1 MTKNNCTNIS
11 LLKGN
16 PMLIGLVVHG
26 PEIVDSGYAAKIIEI
41 LENYGEVKARLGG
54 TMGRTAVL
62 DAQLE
67 GIIDISQRL
76 LPSQSINKFVEE
88 GVDIIFLINYGKSSL
103 TGHTFGFKVWNNC
116 PVNTRLIQIERPGE
130 DDGSLVAWSSDL
142 EKFAVIIAKELNL
155 EIINPSAIVNEIN
168 SKSCCT
174 QENLKS
180 YRKIAGVTAKEN
192 LFVNGIVVG
201 KSTSNEVTIIAE
213 DGIIIGINGGEIKG
227 HGIQKLGK
235 INLMKAIIK
244 TGLLRKSVVKPRVLE
259 SPKKCNSSVNVALLN
274 HAAEDIYKFKNM
286 DMVVTVGDDTTLVA
300 ADILYRFNVPIIGIT
315 DGDLDK
321 VVQKGFIAAGS
332 MIVELESGC
341 DDYVGEK
348 ILFELFNGKETMKIE
363 NIENFKNEL
372 IQIINNTTE
381 RYNIKYN

>member
-1 MTKNNCTNIS
+1 MTKNNCTKRS
-11 LLKGN
+11 MLKDK
-16 PMLIGLVVHG
+16 PLLIGLVVHG

-41 LENYGEVKARLGG
+41 LQNYGEVKARLGG

-67 GIIDISQRL
+67 GIIDISQKL

-88 GVDIIFLINYGKSSL
+88 GLDIIFLINYGKSSL

-116 PVNTRLIQIERPGE
+116 QINTPLIQIERPGE
-130 DDGSLVAWSSDL
+130 DDGSLVAWNSDL
-142 EKFAVIIAKELNL
+142 EKFSVIIAKELNL
-155 EIINPSAIVNEIN
+155 EIINPTEIVNEIN
-168 SKSCCT
+168 SKSCCF

-180 YRKIAGVTAKEN
+180 YRKIAGVSPKEN

-201 KSTSNEVTIIAE
+201 KSTSSEVTIVAE
-213 DGIIIGINGGEIKG
+213 DGIIIGIIGGEIKG
-227 HGIQKLGK
+227 HGLQKLGK
-235 INLMKAIIK
+235 IDLNKAIIK

-259 SPKKCNSSVNVALLN
+259 SPKNCNSSVNVALLN
-274 HAAEDIYKFKNM
+274 HAAEDIYKFKDM

-348 ILFELFNGKETMKIE
+348 ILFELFNGKETMEIE

>member
-1 MTKNNCTNIS
+1 MTKNNCTKRS
-11 LLKGN
+11 MLKDK
-16 PMLIGLVVHG
+16 PLLIGLVVHG
-26 PEIVDSGYAAKIIEI
+26 PEIVDSGYTAKIIEI
-41 LENYGEVKARLGG
+41 LQNYGEVKARLGG

-67 GIIDISQRL
+67 SIIDISQKL

-88 GVDIIFLINYGKSSL
+88 GLDIIFLINYGKSSL

-116 PVNTRLIQIERPGE
+116 PVNTPLIQIERPGE

-155 EIINPSAIVNEIN
+155 EMINPKAIVTEIN
-168 SKSCCT
+168 SKSRCT

-180 YRKIAGVTAKEN
+180 YRKIAGVSPKEN

-201 KSTSNEVTIIAE
+201 KSTSSEVTIVAE

-235 INLMKAIIK
+235 IDLRKSIIK

-259 SPKKCNSSVNVALLN
+259 SLNKCNSSLNVALLN